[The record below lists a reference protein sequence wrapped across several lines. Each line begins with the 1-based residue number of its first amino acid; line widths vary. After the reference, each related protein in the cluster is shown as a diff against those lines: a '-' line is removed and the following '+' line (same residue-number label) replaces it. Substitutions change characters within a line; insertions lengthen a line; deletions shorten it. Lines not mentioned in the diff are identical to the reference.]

1 MNERI
6 KSAKA
11 SFGKMIFSKKECKPV
26 NMEEGW
32 IKQTDKSNKNSR
44 KTLRKVKSLEDIR
57 KKFKSLILKR

>member
-11 SFGKMIFSKKECKPV
+11 SFGKMIFSKKECDPV
-26 NMEEGW
+26 NREEGRS
-32 IKQTDKSNKNSR
+32 KQTDK
-44 KTLRKVKSLEDIR
+44 RKVKSLEDIR